1 MFKLPLIIKYPWQ
14 ITHVMVVHLFNL
26 VGFTALSLRALFS
39 GKWCFSISRLGV
51 VTKVQ
56 LKTGGG
62 GTTWFQWF
70 CNRCP
75 LIIRCLEMARAYN
88 SMFTDL
94 QLKDIYIEL
103 SLCTYLYV
111 DPHNNVSID
120 MLFVLVEYYV

>member
-1 MFKLPLIIKYPWQ
+1 
-14 ITHVMVVHLFNL
+14 
-26 VGFTALSLRALFS
+26 
-39 GKWCFSISRLGV
+39 
-51 VTKVQ
+51 
-56 LKTGGG
+56 
-62 GTTWFQWF
+62 
-70 CNRCP
+70 
-75 LIIRCLEMARAYN
+75 MARAYN